1 MNIIQLQDRLKGIPE
16 EVLIG
21 YVQTPTGEAPTYLV
35 LSELERRKVMR
46 DKYAGQQAEQ
56 PPVAEQIV
64 SESMT
69 EIMPQPPMAQGIATG
84 MPPQGMPPAAPQ
96 EMMSESIEEVGI
108 AANPTPNIGQNYNV
122 GGVVGFAGPT
132 GSYVPTGLTPAQQ
145 RLLKEREEE
154 EAAKLQRAR
163 YIASGVSSF
172 ITEDVPEFL
181 GNTFDFNNIGK
192 RAIRQST
199 LANPRESDVF
209 RGQSL
214 NPDDVAVREYLAAQS
229 PAVNSAVN
237 SAIIPPSETL
247 VDERAQELNNKFNP
261 SSANNYSGSVE
272 EALQS
277 NYPKQQISQ
286 EPIDTNLYEPVD
298 QDNLI
303 AQQRQAYYDSIKA
316 EQTGLEG
323 VFGLQSRKDFYKEE
337 REAIQ
342 AERDKYA
349 GDKDS
354 ALNMALINA
363 GLGIAS
369 GTSSNFLENVA
380 TGAMPGITSYT
391 QDMKDMRAEDRL
403 FDKEMRTI
411 DRGERA
417 EGRADMTAYKT
428 NELALR
434 KIAATSGLTQSEYA
448 TISKDATKAA
458 DEEFN
463 TKYGDTGKADIFFA
477 NQIGETL
484 TGTEKSDEI
493 LKRKTKA
500 LEELYNKNLLNF
512 MNQRAL
518 DKNLGYSATLI
529 KPS

>member
-56 PPVAEQIV
+56 PPVAEQII

-108 AANPTPNIGQNYNV
+108 AANPTPNIGQNYNT
-122 GGVVGFAGPT
+122 GGVVGYAKGDI
-132 GSYVPTGLTPAQQ
+132 VLTPAQIK
-145 RLLKEREEE
+145 LLKEREKE
-154 EAAKLQRAR
+154 EAARDAAKERGFENLRRFSYNYRNPNAK
-163 YIASGVSSF
+163 
-172 ITEDVPEFL
+172 
-181 GNTFDFNNIGK
+181 K
-192 RAIRQST
+192 RTAELRDTPGRI
-199 LANPRESDVF
+199 
-209 RGQSL
+209 RGQSK
-214 NPDDVAVREYLAAQS
+214 DEFAVQQYLAAQS
-229 PAVNSAVN
+229 PAVNSA
-237 SAIIPPSETL
+237 ITPTPETL
-247 VDERAQELNNKFNP
+247 VDERAQELNNKSLENQTLEDA
-261 SSANNYSGSVE
+261 SANI
-272 EALQS
+272 EADRLAK
-277 NYPKQQISQ
+277 NVTPANN
-286 EPIDTNLYEPVD
+286 E
-298 QDNLI
+298 DNLI

-316 EQTGLEG
+316 EQAGLEG
-323 VFGLQSRKDFYKEE
+323 VFGLQSRGDFYKEE

-417 EGRADMTAYKT
+417 EGRADLTEYRA

-448 TISKDATKAA
+448 TISKGAKDSSLNRFKQIYGDFGAA
-458 DEEFN
+458 DNSF
-463 TKYGDTGKADIFFA
+463 
-477 NQIGETL
+477 IGL
-484 TGTEKSDEI
+484 V
-493 LKRKTKA
+493 
-500 LEELYNKNLLNF
+500 
-512 MNQRAL
+512 
-518 DKNLGYSATLI
+518 DKNLSDDKKTAKIFELKTEALGKFYEEDLLKALNQRVLANNSGYSAKLMET
-529 KPS
+529 P

>member
-1 MNIIQLQDRLKGIPE
+1 MNIIQLQDRLKGMPE

-46 DKYAGQQAEQ
+46 DKYAGQQE
-56 PPVAEQIV
+56 PTTSVAEQIV

-69 EIMPQPPMAQGIATG
+69 EIMPQSPMAQGIATG

-96 EMMSESIEEVGI
+96 EMMSESIDEVGI
-108 AANPTPNIGQNYNV
+108 AANPTPNIGQNYNA

-145 RLLKEREEE
+145 RLLEEREAE
-154 EAAKLQRAR
+154 EAARDAGYESAAETLRRFSYKYRNPDAKKIVAELRDTAR
-163 YIASGVSSF
+163 PI
-172 ITEDVPEFL
+172 
-181 GNTFDFNNIGK
+181 
-192 RAIRQST
+192 
-199 LANPRESDVF
+199 
-209 RGQSL
+209 RGQS
-214 NPDDVAVREYLAAQS
+214 NDEFAVQQYLAAQ
-229 PAVNSAVN
+229 PPAVN
-237 SAIIPPSETL
+237 SAIISPPETL

-261 SSANNYSGSVE
+261 LSSKNYSGSVE
-272 EALQS
+272 EALQF
-277 NYPKQQISQ
+277 NYPKQPISQ
-286 EPIDTNLYEPVD
+286 EPIDTTPINAEE

-323 VFGLQSRKDFYKEE
+323 VFGLQSRENFYKEE
-337 REAIQ
+337 RDAIQ

-391 QDMKDMRAEDRL
+391 QDMKDMRAQDKL

-417 EGRADMTAYKT
+417 EGRADLTEYKT

-448 TISKDATKAA
+448 TIAKDATKAA
-458 DEEFN
+458 DDKFK
-463 TKYGDTGKADIFFA
+463 TLYGDSGAAENFFA
-477 NQIGETL
+477 TKVDQNL
-484 TGTEKSDEI
+484 SDTAKTAEI
-493 LKRKTKA
+493 LKLKDKA
-500 LEELYNKNLLNF
+500 LQGLYTTNFLNF
-512 MNQRAL
+512 MNQRTLA
-518 DKNLGYSATLI
+518 KNSGFSATLI
-529 KPS
+529 SQ

>member
-108 AANPTPNIGQNYNV
+108 AANPTPNIGQNYNT
-122 GGVVGFAGPT
+122 GGVVGYPGPRRRIS
-132 GSYVPTGLTPAQQ
+132 GSYVEPSK
-145 RLLKEREEE
+145 RLNFFKNMFSPQKYDSQGRPILSEEE
-154 EAAKLQRAR
+154 ERLLEQDLINSKSSQKEIGEVFFTPRVR
-163 YIASGVSSF
+163 PEDIAYNNMSLENQ
-172 ITEDVPEFL
+172 TLED
-181 GNTFDFNNIGK
+181 
-192 RAIRQST
+192 A
-199 LANPRESDVF
+199 
-209 RGQSL
+209 
-214 NPDDVAVREYLAAQS
+214 
-229 PAVNSAVN
+229 
-237 SAIIPPSETL
+237 
-247 VDERAQELNNKFNP
+247 
-261 SSANNYSGSVE
+261 SANI
-272 EALQS
+272 
-277 NYPKQQISQ
+277 K
-286 EPIDTNLYEPVD
+286 TD
-298 QDNLI
+298 QLAENVTPANNEDNPI

-316 EQTGLEG
+316 EQAGLEG
-323 VFGLQSRKDFYKEE
+323 VFGLQSRKDFYEGE

-417 EGRADMTAYKT
+417 ESRADMTAYKT

-448 TISKDATKAA
+448 TISKGAKDSSLNRFKQI
-458 DEEFN
+458 
-463 TKYGDTGKADIFFA
+463 YGDFGSADNSFA
-477 NQIGETL
+477 GL
-484 TGTEKSDEI
+484 V
-493 LKRKTKA
+493 
-500 LEELYNKNLLNF
+500 
-512 MNQRAL
+512 
-518 DKNLGYSATLI
+518 DKNLSADKKNAKIFELKTEALRKFYEEDLLTAMNQYTLHRNSGYSATPI
-529 KPS
+529 EPS

>member
-1 MNIIQLQDRLKGIPE
+1 MNIIQLQDRLKGMPE

-46 DKYAGQQAEQ
+46 EKYAGQQE
-56 PPVAEQIV
+56 PTTSVAEQIV

-69 EIMPQPPMAQGIATG
+69 EIMPQSPMAQGIATG

-96 EMMSESIEEVGI
+96 EMMPESIEEVGI

-122 GGVVGFAGPT
+122 GGVVGYAKGDI
-132 GSYVPTGLTPAQQ
+132 VLTPDQIK
-145 RLLKEREEE
+145 LLKEIEAE
-154 EAAKLQRAR
+154 EASGDTKYKSAVENLRRFSYNYRNPNAKKRVAELRDNAR
-163 YIASGVSSF
+163 PI
-172 ITEDVPEFL
+172 
-181 GNTFDFNNIGK
+181 
-192 RAIRQST
+192 
-199 LANPRESDVF
+199 
-209 RGQSL
+209 RGQS
-214 NPDDVAVREYLAAQS
+214 NDEFAVQQYLAAQS
-229 PAVNSAVN
+229 PAVNSA
-237 SAIIPPSETL
+237 ITPTPETL

-261 SSANNYSGSVE
+261 SLANNYSGSVE

-303 AQQRQAYYDSIKA
+303 AQQRQAYYDSIKD

-323 VFGLQSRKDFYKEE
+323 IFGIKSRGDFYEGE
-337 REAIQ
+337 RNAIQ

-391 QDMKDMRAEDRL
+391 QDMKDMRAQDKL

-417 EGRADMTAYKT
+417 EGRADLTEYKT

-448 TISKDATKAA
+448 TISKDAKNSSLDRFKQVYGDFGAA
-458 DEEFN
+458 DSSFAGLVDKNLSDDEK
-463 TKYGDTGKADIFFA
+463 TAKIF
-477 NQIGETL
+477 EL
-484 TGTEKSDEI
+484 
-493 LKRKTKA
+493 KTKA
-500 LEELYNKNLLNF
+500 LDKFYEEDFLTA
-512 MNQRAL
+512 MNRRVLA
-518 DKNLGYSATLI
+518 NNSGYSATPI
-529 KPS
+529 D

>member
-21 YVQTPTGEAPTYLV
+21 YVQTPTGETPTYLV

-56 PPVAEQIV
+56 PPVAEQII

-108 AANPTPNIGQNYNV
+108 AANPTPNIGQNYNT
-122 GGVVGFAGPT
+122 GGVVGYPGPRRRIS
-132 GSYVPTGLTPAQQ
+132 GSYVEPSKRLNFFKNMFSPQKYDSQGRPILSEEEK
-145 RLLKEREEE
+145 RLLEQDLINSKSSQKEIGEVYFTPRVSPEDI
-154 EAAKLQRAR
+154 AYNNMPLKDQIRAD
-163 YIASGVSSF
+163 A
-172 ITEDVPEFL
+172 
-181 GNTFDFNNIGK
+181 
-192 RAIRQST
+192 
-199 LANPRESDVF
+199 
-209 RGQSL
+209 
-214 NPDDVAVREYLAAQS
+214 
-229 PAVNSAVN
+229 
-237 SAIIPPSETL
+237 
-247 VDERAQELNNKFNP
+247 
-261 SSANNYSGSVE
+261 SANI
-272 EALQS
+272 
-277 NYPKQQISQ
+277 K
-286 EPIDTNLYEPVD
+286 TD
-298 QDNLI
+298 QLAETVAPAKNEDNLI

-434 KIAATSGLTQSEYA
+434 KIAATSGLTKSEYA
-448 TISKDATKAA
+448 TISKDAKNSSL
-458 DEEFN
+458 DRF
-463 TKYGDTGKADIFFA
+463 KQVYGDTGQADIFFA
-477 NQIGETL
+477 NEIGETL
-484 TGTEKSDEI
+484 TGTEKSAEI

-500 LEELYNKNLLNF
+500 LEELYGEDLLTA
-512 MNQRAL
+512 MNQRVLA
-518 DKNLGYSATLI
+518 NNSGYSAMRVED
-529 KPS
+529 